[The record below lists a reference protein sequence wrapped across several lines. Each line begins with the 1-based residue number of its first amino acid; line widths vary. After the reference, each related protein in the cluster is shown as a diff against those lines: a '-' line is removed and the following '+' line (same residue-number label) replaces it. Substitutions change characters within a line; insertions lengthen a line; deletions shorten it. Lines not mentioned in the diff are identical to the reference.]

1 MKQIAILNTQNSSDP
16 GSPYPVSAP
25 APHLPAAEPLLEE
38 SLSCPN
44 TGLALL
50 VSDAPA
56 SSSAGLPHRVHAGS
70 GRRLPLPHPGRRRAV
85 TAASRRS
92 IPSLRKIPNA
102 RSGAVLSAM
111 LSLRSDESGLSS
123 LLSVLVFAGILL
135 LTSPSA
141 HAQDPGFSQF
151 FASPLTLNP
160 ALTGK
165 FNGALRI
172 AGNYRN
178 QWPAINN
185 AFITSTVS
193 VDAPILTNKLPVN
206 DTWGI
211 GFMGMTDKTA
221 SGILNDNYFGISTA
235 YHLALDEDGYHSIGV
250 GFQGVYANQSLDG
263 TRLTFEDGLQLD
275 GTFLRS
281 PSEAINSEFVQVHYF
296 DANMGVLY
304 NATTNGNNNFYLG
317 ASGYH
322 LNHPKASFLGE
333 DTINVPIRLT
343 IHGGGY
349 FPIPGSASTIYVSAL
364 ASNQAGAR
372 QYVLGGAWEITN
384 DNDETN
390 PVNFYAGLWAR
401 FTNNTTDA
409 VIPYLGLDYNNFS
422 LGVTYDVNVSALSTA
437 SQSRGG
443 IEISLIYIKKA
454 SNGKHGVPCPKF

>member
-1 MKQIAILNTQNSSDP
+1 MKQIAILNTQNASDP
-16 GSPYPVSAP
+16 GSPYLVSAS
-25 APHLPAAEPLLEE
+25 AHSIPAAEPLLE
-38 SLSCPN
+38 
-44 TGLALL
+44 
-50 VSDAPA
+50 AP
-56 SSSAGLPHRVHAGS
+56 AGLPSRAHAS
-70 GRRLPLPHPGRRRAV
+70 ADRCLPLSHPRRRRAL

-92 IPSLRKIPNA
+92 IPSFRKIPNA

-123 LLSVLVFAGILL
+123 GASSGLSSLLSVLVFAGILL
-135 LTSPSA
+135 LASPSA

-165 FNGALRI
+165 FNGVLRV

-185 AFITSTVS
+185 AFITSTIS

-211 GFMGMTDKTA
+211 GVIGMTDKTA

-304 NATTNGNNNFYLG
+304 NASTNGNNNFYLG

-343 IHGGGY
+343 FHGGGY
-349 FPIPGSASTIYVSAL
+349 FPITGTASTIYVSGL
-364 ASNQAGAR
+364 VSNQAGAR
-372 QYVLGGAWEITN
+372 QYVLGGAWESTN
-384 DNDETN
+384 NNDESN
-390 PVNFYAGLWAR
+390 PVNFYAGIWAR

-409 VIPYLGLDYNNFS
+409 IIPYLGLDYSDFS

-454 SNGKHGVPCPKF
+454 ASGKHGVPCPKF